1 MNMNSY
7 RGQDL
12 SVSFIRVLL
21 HAVWMTV
28 LFFTIPLIPFNLI
41 WGGDAL
47 WTEFLNPNIILPAL
61 LLVVAHEFIHA
72 IGWKYA
78 GGLTFRD
85 FKIGLMWKTLSP
97 YCHATKPMSI
107 RAYRFGAILPC
118 ITLGIIPVA
127 TATLIGNGYIAILG
141 GILTAGAVGDIY
153 VLWLLRHIPATK
165 YVIDHP
171 TRVGCIVLDTKNED
185 IRI

>member
-1 MNMNSY
+1 MNINSY
-7 RGQDL
+7 QGQDL

-28 LFFTIPLIPFNLI
+28 LFLIIPLIPFSLV
-41 WGGDAL
+41 WGTDSLFVA
-47 WTEFLNPNIILPAL
+47 FLNRDIILPAL
-61 LLVVAHEFIHA
+61 LLIVAHEFIHA
-72 IGWKYA
+72 LGWKYP
-78 GGLTFRD
+78 GGLVFRD
-85 FKIGLMWKTLSP
+85 FKFGFMWKTLSP

-118 ITLGIIPVA
+118 IILGLIPIGV
-127 TATLIGNGYIAILG
+127 ATLIGNGYIAILG

-153 VLWLLRHIPATK
+153 VLWSLRHVPATK

-171 TRVGCIVLDTKNED
+171 TRVGCIVLDTKTDN